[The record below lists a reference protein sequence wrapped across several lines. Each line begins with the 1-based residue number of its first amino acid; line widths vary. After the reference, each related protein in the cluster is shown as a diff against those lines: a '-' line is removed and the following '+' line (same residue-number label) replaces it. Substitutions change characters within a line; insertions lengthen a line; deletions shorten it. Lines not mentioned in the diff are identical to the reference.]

1 MMGHRWVEK
10 RCGNDL
16 LAGRGCDSPTPHR
29 DGAVVAAV
37 MVVVAAVVGSDEY
50 VRVVAMMMMMTMM
63 TTMMMTM
70 KMNIAREAA
79 ALISH

>member
-1 MMGHRWVEK
+1 
-10 RCGNDL
+10 
-16 LAGRGCDSPTPHR
+16 
-29 DGAVVAAV
+29 